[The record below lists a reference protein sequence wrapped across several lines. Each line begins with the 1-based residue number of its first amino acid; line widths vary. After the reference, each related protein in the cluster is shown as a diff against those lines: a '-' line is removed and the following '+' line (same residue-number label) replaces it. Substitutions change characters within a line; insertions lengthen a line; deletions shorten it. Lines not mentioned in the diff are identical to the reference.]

1 MGYGRPIEET
11 YARTGG
17 KGAKVG
23 ERKRGAGAPRVLI
36 ADSDPLARRVVRDA
50 VQDDAGF
57 VVPAEASTGIEAVEL
72 ARYYRPELALL
83 EIALPEVDGIEATRR
98 ISKVAPEVRIVIF
111 SFHDSEEAQLNALR
125 AGACGFVSKEI
136 DTARIPE
143 ALWSAMHGE
152 AVLPRKTTMRLI
164 ECLRALPEGG
174 IGMRPVTSPL
184 TAREWEV
191 LDLMTRG
198 DDTKR
203 IAEALVLSEDTVY
216 SHVKNLLR
224 KLGVHS
230 RREAVRL
237 ATELRQP
244 ITGFALEAGGAQNG
258 SANGIRAT
266 SNHR

>member
-1 MGYGRPIEET
+1 MGYGRDV
-11 YARTGG
+11 G
-17 KGAKVG
+17 KQTEVTEHREK
-23 ERKRGAGAPRVLI
+23 AGAPRVLI

-50 VQDDAGF
+50 LQDDAGF

-72 ARYYRPELALL
+72 ARYYHPELALM
-83 EIALPEVDGIEATRR
+83 EIALPEIDGIEGTRR
-98 ISKVAPEVRIVIF
+98 ISRVAPEVRIVIF
-111 SFHDSEEAQLNALR
+111 SFHDSEEAQLDALR
-125 AGACGFVSKEI
+125 AGACGFVSQEI

-143 ALWSAMHGE
+143 ALWSVMHGE

-164 ECLRALPEGG
+164 KALRALPEGG

-198 DDTKR
+198 DDTR
-203 IAEALVLSEDTVY
+203 GIAESLVLSEDTVY

-230 RREAVRL
+230 RSEAVRV

-244 ITGFALEAGGAQNG
+244 ITGFALDEGGG
-258 SANGIRAT
+258 ESATGDTIGAT
-266 SNHR
+266 SHRR